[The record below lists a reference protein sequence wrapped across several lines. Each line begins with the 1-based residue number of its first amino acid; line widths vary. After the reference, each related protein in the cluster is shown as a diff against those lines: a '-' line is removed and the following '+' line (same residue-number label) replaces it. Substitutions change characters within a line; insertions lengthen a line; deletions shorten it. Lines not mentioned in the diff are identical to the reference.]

1 MFSKTASL
9 AIVALLSLSGAMAVS
24 PFGPPSTEGIAQDES
39 QFDNYCGIG
48 NRITNKAYACF
59 LFSGDIRNSMLEP
72 FNAHGY
78 MNVDG
83 SRKCD
88 MWR

>member
-9 AIVALLSLSGAMAVS
+9 AIVALLSVSGALAQS
-24 PFGPPSTEGIAQDES
+24 PFGPPSTAGIVQDES

-48 NRITNKAYACF
+48 NRITNQAYACF

-72 FNAHGY
+72 SAHGY
-78 MNVDG
+78 MNSDG
-83 SRKCD
+83 SRECD
-88 MWR
+88 HMQ